1 MGDTALANRQSL
13 NERHMRNIIKSMSKE
28 KRDELRRKLEEAD
41 DSPSN
46 PDIMPISPPSHV
58 LDIQD
63 SMEESEGKEG
73 KTIHE
78 AAVRLIK

>member
-1 MGDTALANRQSL
+1 M
-13 NERHMRNIIKSMSKE
+13 IKMSGE
-28 KRDELRRKLEEAD
+28 NYHAKLKEAD

-63 SMEESEGKEG
+63 SMEESEGEEG
-73 KTIHE
+73 NTICE